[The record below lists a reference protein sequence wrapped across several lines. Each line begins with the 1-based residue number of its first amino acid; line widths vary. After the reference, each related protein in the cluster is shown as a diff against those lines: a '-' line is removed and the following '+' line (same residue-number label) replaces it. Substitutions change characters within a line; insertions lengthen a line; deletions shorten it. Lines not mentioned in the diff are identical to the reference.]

1 MRTGHAATL
10 RRLRPSVETGRT
22 RPGRDVPPGWVA
34 RPQLVQALIDARL
47 VPLTLIVAPPGYGKS
62 TLLHEWGEHDDREFA
77 WLTPAQSTRLAL
89 AVRRIRRR
97 YARFVVVV
105 DDAHLVESGA
115 LRIGVDAALAELPA
129 GSAIALASRRELD
142 LPIGRLRAH
151 RLLSELRVEQLAMDC
166 YEGATLLRQMGVERD
181 VEEVQA
187 LVDHTDGWPAALYLA
202 ALTLYDH
209 PDGLSSFGGEH
220 HILSEY
226 LKDEVLDPMPDD
238 LRAFAIRT
246 SVLDELSGAICD
258 VVLDRD
264 GSALVLDEL
273 ARTSPLL
280 VAVDPAHRRY
290 RWHAIVREALVDR
303 LERIDPGLEHTLRL
317 RASGWCS
324 DHGDPDGAIDHAA
337 VARDAALTGG
347 LLWRNILAYVTCGRG
362 ARVRRWLGNFD
373 GDTIASHP
381 SLALSAAFSALAA
394 GDLHDAERLSRVAAA
409 GLERSGRNA
418 HPPSLQTGLA
428 VIESIGAHDGPWRM
442 ADIALS
448 AAESEPEDSP
458 WRGVCL
464 LLRAVATYLRGDRA
478 SAERQ
483 LDECIR
489 LNSAGVPAFAALCL
503 AQRAIVAV
511 ESEDWD
517 LAAELTDRAAMLVEE
532 WGLTSDPLSALTFA
546 AAAASRAHHGR
557 IDEAKRDLRRGSD
570 LLASVGDFVP
580 WYGAQARILLAHA
593 SLSLADAVGAR
604 TLLAEASRFA
614 RKTPGAVVFSSW
626 FDRAWAHMDT
636 LAETSLAGPSSLT
649 IAELRILR
657 FLPSHRSFRE
667 IALQL
672 GVSSNTVKTQAHAVY
687 RKLGA
692 ASRSEAVAQ
701 AMEAG
706 LLGG

>member
-1 MRTGHAATL
+1 MRMGHAATL
-10 RRLRPSVETGRT
+10 RGRHPFPETT
-22 RPGRDVPPGWVA
+22 PIVPPGWVA
-34 RPQLVQALIDARL
+34 RTHLVQSLIDARH

-62 TLLHEWGEHDDREFA
+62 TLLREWSEHDDREFV
-77 WLTPAQSTRLAL
+77 WLMPAQSDHLAL
-89 AVRRIRRR
+89 AIRRLR
-97 YARFVVVV
+97 KRRSRFVAVV
-105 DDAHLVESGA
+105 DDAHLAEPDA
-115 LRIGVDAALAELPA
+115 LRSGLDAALTELPE
-129 GSAIALASRRELD
+129 GSAVALASRTELE

-151 RLLSELRVEQLAMDC
+151 RLLNELRLEQLAMDSA
-166 YEGATLLRQMGVERD
+166 EGAALLCQMGVEREP
-181 VEEVQA
+181 EEVQA
-187 LVDHTDGWPAALYLA
+187 LVDRTEGWPAALYLA
-202 ALTLYDH
+202 ALTLYDD
-209 PDGLSSFGGEH
+209 PDGLASFGGQH
-220 HILSEY
+220 HILSAY
-226 LKDEVLDPMPDD
+226 LKDEILDGMPDD
-238 LRAFAIRT
+238 LLAFAIRT
-246 SVLDELSGAICD
+246 SVLDELSGPICD
-258 VVLDRD
+258 DMLDSS

-280 VAVDPAHRRY
+280 VPVDPAHRRY
-290 RWHAIVREALVDR
+290 RWHALLREALLDG
-303 LERIDPGLEHTLRL
+303 LERVDPALERTLRL
-317 RASGWCS
+317 RVSGWCS
-324 DHGDPDGAIDHAA
+324 EHGDPDGAIEHAA
-337 VARDAALTGG
+337 LAGDAALTGE
-347 LLWRNILAYVTCGRG
+347 LLWRNILTDLTCGRG
-362 ARVRRWLGNFD
+362 ARVGRWLGGFG

-381 SLALSAAFSALAA
+381 SLALSASFSALAA
-394 GDLHDAERLSRVAAA
+394 GDFHDAERLSRVAAA
-409 GLERSGRNA
+409 GLERSKRKGQ
-418 HPPSLQTGLA
+418 PPSLRTGLA
-428 VIESIGAHDGPWRM
+428 VIEAIGAHDGPERM
-442 ADIALS
+442 GDVALV
-448 AAESEPEDSP
+448 AAESEPADSQ
-458 WRGVCL
+458 WRPVCL
-464 LLRAVATYLRGDRA
+464 LLRAIATYLLGDRP

-483 LDECIR
+483 LDESITLCG
-489 LNSAGVPAFAALCL
+489 AGVPAFAALCL
-503 AQRAIVAV
+503 AQRTMVAV

-517 LAAELTDRAAMLVEE
+517 LAAELTDRATMLVEE
-532 WGLTSDPLSALTFA
+532 WGLTNDPLSALTFA

-557 IDEAKRDLRRGSD
+557 MDEAKRDLRRGSD
-570 LLASVGDFVP
+570 LLASLGDFIA
-580 WYGAQARILLAHA
+580 WYGAEARILLAHA